1 MVVCHGRRPRCIEE
15 AAAGEDVGTRFV
27 APHRPHEI
35 SAKKLWI
42 ALGDASRGTVTVDD
56 GAKEALVKHGSS
68 LLSVGLRAVE
78 GRFDCDDIV
87 DVADGTGHVF
97 GRGRAAAGS
106 DLLQLAVG
114 HSREEVAENCI
125 LAPLAERPVIH
136 RDELVLFE

>member
-1 MVVCHGRRPRCIEE
+1 MDVSREATKERARKKRRGPWRVV
-15 AAAGEDVGTRFV
+15 FW
-27 APHRPHEI
+27 
-35 SAKKLWI
+35 L
-42 ALGDASRGTVTVDD
+42 
-56 GAKEALVKHGSS
+56 ALVVLIGS
-68 LLSVGLRAVE
+68 LSVLGYLIYTYWNGQKAY
-78 GRFDCDDIV
+78 DDIV

-114 HSREEVAENCI
+114 RSREEVAESRI